1 MLSEI
6 APDQWDAQHQIQY
19 ERLDQLITESMLYAE
34 SCAAKKYTKK
44 YEWSPTLVR
53 SVFAERFWRLAL

>member
-6 APDQWDAQHQIQY
+6 APDQWDAQDQIQY

-34 SCAAKKYTKK
+34 SCAAKNT
-44 YEWSPTLVR
+44 PRNTNGPQH
-53 SVFAERFWRLAL
+53 